1 MYYCFNNQFKI
12 DMKKFDILI
21 IGGGIVGTATA
32 MQILTQKPQLKIL
45 LLEEESSLAPHQTG
59 NNSGVIHSG
68 LYYKPGSLKAQ
79 NCVKGRKLMYQFCEE
94 NEIKFDRCGKLVL
107 AATENER
114 EKLHDLE
121 KRGRENG
128 LTQLKRI
135 SKDEIK
141 EYEPYASGI
150 AALFVGETGIV
161 NYREVTEAFAKK
173 IKMFGGEILLNT
185 KFIGIRKENSE
196 LIAETTNGVFAV
208 NYLVNCGGLYSD
220 KIAKLCGVT
229 PHVQIIPFRGE
240 YYEIKKEKKYL
251 VKNLLYPVPDPR
263 FPFLGVHFTRM
274 IDGGIEAGPNAVL
287 AFRRKGYLKTDFS
300 LPEMSDYFF
309 SRGFWIMAKKYYRM
323 GFDEFRR
330 SFSKKLFAEALQK
343 LVPEIQEDDITPS
356 CSGVRAQ
363 ALDRNGNLLDDF
375 CLVEK
380 EKMLHVLNAPS
391 PAATASIS
399 IGETIAQKVLEKL

>member
-1 MYYCFNNQFKI
+1 MQNY
-12 DMKKFDILI
+12 DILV

-32 MQILTQKPQLKIL
+32 MQLLRQKPQLKL
-45 LLEEESSLAPHQTG
+45 LLIEEENSLAPHQTG

-79 NCVKGRKLMYQFCEE
+79 NCVKGRNLMYRFCEE
-94 NEIKFDRCGKLVL
+94 NEIKYERCGKLVL
-107 AATENER
+107 ATNEHER
-114 EKLHDLE
+114 EKLNELE

-135 SKDEIK
+135 PKDEIK
-141 EYEPYASGI
+141 DYEPYAAGI
-150 AALFVGETGIV
+150 DALFVGETGIV
-161 NYREVTEAFAKK
+161 NYTDVTKAFAKK
-173 IKMFGGEILLNT
+173 IKELNGEILLNT
-185 KFIGIRKENSE
+185 KFRGIKKEGNR
-196 LIAETTNGVFAV
+196 LIIETSKETFSVS
-208 NYLVNCGGLYSD
+208 YLVNCGGLYSD
-220 KIAKLCGVT
+220 KIAKICGID
-229 PHVQIIPFRGE
+229 PEVQIIPFRGE
-240 YYEIKKEKKYL
+240 YYEIKEEKKYL
-251 VKNLLYPVPDPR
+251 VKNLIYPVPDPR

-274 IDGGIEAGPNAVL
+274 INGGVEAGPNAVL

-343 LVPEIQEDDITPS
+343 LVPEIREDDIKPS
-356 CSGVRAQ
+356 GAGVRAQ

-375 CLVEK
+375 CLVEA
-380 EKMLHVLNAPS
+380 ERMLHVLNAPS

-399 IGETIAQKVLEKL
+399 IGETIAEKIIDELK

>member
-114 EKLHDLE
+114 GKLHDLE

-356 CSGVRAQ
+356 GSGVRAQ